1 MNFEDFMLTVVI
13 SVIFGF
19 ILGYFLR
26 DLASSTRRL
35 YMTYIR
41 KPKHLVKYYFDEK
54 GRSEK

>member
-26 DLASSTRRL
+26 DMASGTRRL
-35 YMTYIR
+35 YTTYIR
-41 KPKHLVKYYFDEK
+41 KPKYLVKYNFDEK
-54 GRSEK
+54 GRSGK